1 MSMRV
6 LDIGCGVNKVAGA
19 IGMDAN
25 PRTNADVIHDL
36 DSPPYPFADN
46 EFDVVIGRHVMEHVR
61 EPLTV
66 LMELHRITRPNGLVK
81 VLVPH
86 WTNPDWASDL
96 THRNHLNSYSF
107 ECFTEGEGRTG
118 RTKAL
123 FRLHARHVS
132 LLNVWKSLGVQFV
145 VNLDNRFPRMAFCRA
160 VWERYLNAVMRGKE
174 LYFEL
179 EVLKEPAGADRGLAP

>member
-107 ECFTEGEGRTG
+107 ECFTEAEGRTG
-118 RTKAL
+118 RTNAL

-132 LLNVWKSLGVQFV
+132 LLNVWKSLGVQFL

-179 EVLKEPAGADRGLAP
+179 EVLKEPAVADRGPAP